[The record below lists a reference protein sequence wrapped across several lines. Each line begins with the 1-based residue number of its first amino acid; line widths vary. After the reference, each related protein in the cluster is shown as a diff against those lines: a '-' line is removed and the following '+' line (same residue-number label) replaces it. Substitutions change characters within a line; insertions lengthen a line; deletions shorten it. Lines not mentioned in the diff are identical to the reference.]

1 MLKGTGC
8 RGGELK
14 SKIAKN
20 FNGEEMERKLG
31 TGVMSRALTA
41 GKINRRKQSEEEKE
55 MARNLQG
62 SVAAIDGVLQGLGA
76 GGCIEF

>member
-1 MLKGTGC
+1 MPH
-8 RGGELK
+8 
-14 SKIAKN
+14 
-20 FNGEEMERKLG
+20 
-31 TGVMSRALTA
+31 ALMA
-41 GKINRRKQSEEEKE
+41 GKFSKRKQSEEEKE

>member
-1 MLKGTGC
+1 MPH
-8 RGGELK
+8 
-14 SKIAKN
+14 
-20 FNGEEMERKLG
+20 
-31 TGVMSRALTA
+31 ALMA
-41 GKINRRKQSEEEKE
+41 GKFSKRKQSEEEKETKE